1 MLLPNYV
8 QIDAGRMTAGSPRY
22 PSSILHELGTRIVGS
37 KVRTAIEAQRALA
50 RGADLLAGEYYGRA
64 SSEVRFS
71 VDTRQTVECGGD
83 RFFRRDF
90 FASDKVYHAAI
101 LE

>member
-22 PSSILHELGTRIVGS
+22 PSSILKELSTLIVVS

-71 VDTRQTVECGGD
+71 VDTRQTVECGGQ
-83 RFFRRDF
+83 RQRSI
-90 FASDKVYHAAI
+90 AG
-101 LE
+101 